1 MKHLTLVIGV
11 LTLFIIGLTGCAVA
25 KVKSPT
31 ILIMA
36 EDADGDS
43 LPRKS
48 RISTRI
54 LNELVTQLNTNG
66 YDVYDET
73 ALTLRTHS
81 QGRSRRTD
89 VELIDIAR
97 SIQRPPIDVV
107 CFFEVF
113 SHLNRKTYQNELR
126 LRTVGR
132 LLSVAD
138 GRRLGN
144 WEAKLPEHRD
154 QVWLLPNRCFSA
166 NKGVKRDCLL
176 EVIGDDARVLAQE
189 VGAIISEKLGAQ
201 IVAAGGGEQAAEKEG
216 LKRGFNLVFDGFT
229 SRDYHDLEEYLV
241 IFSGYVSHRSVRS
254 SHLYKEVWYES
265 TIETRKL
272 ERNLHKMME
281 VLDLPY
287 VLKFSGNNYTI
298 KSKSLRKE
306 RNPSRSKTNYKW

>member
-107 CFFEVF
+107 CLSCPPITDPV
-113 SHLNRKTYQNELR
+113 
-126 LRTVGR
+126 
-132 LLSVAD
+132 LL
-138 GRRLGN
+138 
-144 WEAKLPEHRD
+144 
-154 QVWLLPNRCFSA
+154 
-166 NKGVKRDCLL
+166 
-176 EVIGDDARVLAQE
+176 
-189 VGAIISEKLGAQ
+189 
-201 IVAAGGGEQAAEKEG
+201 
-216 LKRGFNLVFDGFT
+216 
-229 SRDYHDLEEYLV
+229 
-241 IFSGYVSHRSVRS
+241 
-254 SHLYKEVWYES
+254 
-265 TIETRKL
+265 
-272 ERNLHKMME
+272 
-281 VLDLPY
+281 
-287 VLKFSGNNYTI
+287 
-298 KSKSLRKE
+298 
-306 RNPSRSKTNYKW
+306 